1 MRISDCSSDVCS
13 SDLTSSAID
22 QKLSP
27 AFTTLVPS
35 IDVDGSSPIVPGVA
49 GPEGVSSSLSREVVV
64 VVSGTV
70 VVVDGAEVVVA
81 SVVVVASLGASE
93 VVVAS
98 VLGVAV
104 VAVVAVAGSTRPTS
118 RAGTTSSRE
127 VRKST
132 RLNSR

>member
-1 MRISDCSSDVCS
+1 M
-13 SDLTSSAID
+13 
-22 QKLSP
+22 
-27 AFTTLVPS
+27 
-35 IDVDGSSPIVPGVA
+35 GPGWA
-49 GPEGVSSSLSREVVV
+49 GAGGVSSSRSREVVV

-104 VAVVAVAGSTRPTS
+104 VGVVAVAGSTRQTS
-118 RAGTTSSRE
+118 RAGPKSSRGLRSFPGLE
-127 VRKST
+127 RHSAATHPPEGRSPAYPALAGRGPAVGRT
-132 RLNSR
+132 TLAA

>member
-1 MRISDCSSDVCS
+1 MRSAQLLVTSWIVASSPDEA
-13 SDLTSSAID
+13 LTTSSAID

-35 IDVDGSSPIVPGVA
+35 IDVDGSSPIVPGLA
-49 GPEGVSSSLSREVVV
+49 GSEGLSSSLSREVVV

-98 VLGVAV
+98 VLGVRSEERRGGKGCV
-104 VAVVAVAGSTRPTS
+104 GRC
-118 RAGTTSSRE
+118 RFRW
-127 VRKST
+127 
-132 RLNSR
+132 